1 MNQMQSVKN
10 YLVKKLLSISFAFLI
25 ALSVMHITIA
35 THHCGSGN
43 ETTEKVSINGE
54 LASCGMEGCDD
65 PFPSPGNHFA
75 TQCCDDKVSVLAV
88 DNNYS
93 PSYSEFKPFSRH
105 ILQVFD
111 ISESFQFHS
120 LTAIN
125 LIRTS
130 VSPPGNF
137 LVSAVSLPDICVFLI

>member
-1 MNQMQSVKN
+1 
-10 YLVKKLLSISFAFLI
+10 VKKLLSISFAFLI

-43 ETTEKVSINGE
+43 TTTEKVSINGE
-54 LASCGMEGCDD
+54 LASCGMEGPDD
-65 PFPSPGNHFA
+65 QCSLPGTHFS
-75 TQCCDDKVSVLAV
+75 THCCDDKVSVLAV

-93 PSYSEFKPFSRH
+93 PSFSEFKSFSQH

-111 ISESFQFHS
+111 ISESIQFYS
-120 LTAIN
+120 LNAVN
-125 LIRTS
+125 LICTS

>member
-1 MNQMQSVKN
+1 
-10 YLVKKLLSISFAFLI
+10 
-25 ALSVMHITIA
+25 MHITIA

-43 ETTEKVSINGE
+43 TTTEKVSINGE
-54 LASCGMEGCDD
+54 LASCGMEGPDD
-65 PFPSPGNHFA
+65 QCSLPGTHFS
-75 TQCCDDKVSVLAV
+75 THCCDDKVSVLAV

-93 PSYSEFKPFSRH
+93 PSFSEFKSFSQH

-111 ISESFQFHS
+111 ISESIQFYS
-120 LTAIN
+120 LNAVN
-125 LIRTS
+125 LICTS